1 MPRRWSGWTLERPFR
16 CSWERFVG
24 VASRLDQLA
33 WFTYRLPGTGRTC
46 AQWRSEAG
54 LPALR
59 FVLGLAVFGI
69 STLVTLSILSFAT
82 PNRAGFNH
90 VPSAS
95 TRASTTTSTSQ
106 RSAEQHPVTIAPD
119 KFEHGY
125 IDLRFT
131 PRGSYIVH
139 GGTSEEYRDLRNTAH
154 PGVPGCRPALC
165 LSLRFRHVTP
175 WSMNRIEQGPS
186 RTSAAFSL
194 PLLTSRWWAVNPA
207 KTRYTPGVV
216 FTHRMTR
223 ESTVWE
229 GLQRCV
235 LKVRGVSRTSSA
247 FHEWQ
252 RGYDRSGNI

>member
-1 MPRRWSGWTLERPFR
+1 LTF
-16 CSWERFVG
+16 
-24 VASRLDQLA
+24 RLDQLNK
-33 WFTYRLPGTGRTC
+33 FTYRLTGTGRTC
-46 AQWRSEAG
+46 AQWRSEVG

-59 FVLGLAVFGI
+59 FVLGPEVYGI
-69 STLVTLSILSFAT
+69 STLVTLSSVDPSVL
-82 PNRAGFNH
+82 PNPAGHNH

-95 TRASTTTSTSQ
+95 TRPSTKTPTSQ
-106 RSAEQHPVTIAPD
+106 RSAEQHPVTMAPD

-131 PRGSYIVH
+131 PRGSYIVQL
-139 GGTSEEYRDLRNTAH
+139 GTSEEYRDLRNTAH

-175 WSMNRIEQGPS
+175 WSMNRIERGPN

-235 LKVRGVSRTSSA
+235 LRVRGVSRTSSA